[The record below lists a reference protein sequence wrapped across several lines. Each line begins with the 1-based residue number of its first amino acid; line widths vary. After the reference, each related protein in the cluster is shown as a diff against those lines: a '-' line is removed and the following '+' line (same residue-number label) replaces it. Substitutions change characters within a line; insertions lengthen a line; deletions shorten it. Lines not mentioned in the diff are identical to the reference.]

1 MERFPRVARLPDVA
15 ALHQRLN
22 ELGVDLPCETSLAS
36 ATLQLARPLAL
47 GSMRGVEAISPNRFA
62 IHPMEGWDAHEDGTP
77 SVLTLRRWQA
87 FGRSGA
93 GLIWGGEAA
102 AVHPDGRANPNQL
115 VIDERTASSFG
126 ELRRILV
133 DAAVAAGRAQPVVG
147 LQLTHSGRWSR
158 SASPSATQKA
168 KGSPAPR
175 IAFRHPILD
184 ARLGIDDDRSLL
196 SDVEVRELI
205 ARFARA
211 ARLAYEEGFD
221 FVDIKH
227 CHGYL
232 LHEFLAARDR
242 SGHYGG
248 ATFEQRTRL
257 LWEVISAVR
266 QAAPAIGIGV
276 RLSIFDRVP
285 HRPDGRDA
293 DGHLGPGVPETTSL
307 PYHCGF
313 GVDPNDPTRSD
324 PSEPHRLVSELVA
337 AGVRLINVTA
347 GSPYYVPH
355 VQRPA
360 AFPPSDGYAPPEDP
374 LVGVARLLAA
384 AHDLK
389 RAVPQAI
396 VVSTGW
402 SYLQEF
408 LPLVAEA
415 CVRQGWCDVVGLGR
429 MVLSY
434 PELPA
439 DVLDGKP
446 LARKRLCRTF
456 SDCTTAPRNGMV
468 SGCYPLDPFYRSR
481 PERAQVEAIKRLL

>member
-1 MERFPRVARLPDVA
+1 MERFPRVARLADVA
-15 ALHQRLN
+15 ALRQRLH
-22 ELGVDLPCETSLAS
+22 ELGVDLPCETSLANES
-36 ATLQLARPLAL
+36 LQLAQPLAL
-47 GSMRGVEAISPNRFA
+47 GSMRGVDAVSPNRFV

-77 SVLTLRRWQA
+77 SELTQRRWQA

-115 VIDERTASSFG
+115 VLDERTAPSFG
-126 ELRRILV
+126 ELRQRLV
-133 DAAVAAGRAQPVVG
+133 DAAGAAGRARPVVG

-158 SASPSATQKA
+158 TAAPSAAQKA

-175 IAFRHPILD
+175 IAFRHAILD
-184 ARLGIDDDRSLL
+184 ARLGIADDRPLL
-196 SDVEVRELI
+196 NDGEVRDLV

-211 ARLAYEEGFD
+211 ARLAYEEGFE

-242 SGHYGG
+242 SGDYGG

-257 LWEVISAVR
+257 LWEVIGAVR

-293 DGHLGPGVPETTSL
+293 DGHLGPGVPESTPL
-307 PYHCGF
+307 PYLGGF
-313 GVDPNDPTRSD
+313 GVDPNDPTQSD
-324 PSEPHRLVSELVA
+324 PSEPHRLVRELVD

-374 LVGVARLLAA
+374 LIGVARLLTAA
-384 AHDLK
+384 RDLK
-389 RAVPQAI
+389 RAVPEAI

-415 CVRQGWCDVVGLGR
+415 CVRQGWSDAVGLGR

-468 SGCYPLDPFYRSR
+468 SGCYPLDPFYRAR